1 MVGESFALSPLGVS
15 TMYSDAERAAF
26 AALLV
31 RARANEIITEDEVQG
46 VLPPDLFARFVA
58 LTINRENE
66 VIAKYDDE
74 VWANWKSDPEEVR
87 NYKNQ
92 LHLSKKSYRAAPKEL
107 DKLMAKNGAENLL
120 NRQLSILVQQKSI
133 MWDLYDKLSYDGKLW
148 TKQDSAENGWPPE
161 LVTEP
166 PMKVVF
172 PGMELPTAYALRRLL
187 SLELG
192 EE

>member
-1 MVGESFALSPLGVS
+1 
-15 TMYSDAERAAF
+15 MYSDAERAAF

-58 LTINRENE
+58 LTITRENE
-66 VIAKYDDE
+66 VIDKYDDE
-74 VWANWKSDPEEVR
+74 VWANWRSDPYEVEY
-87 NYKNQ
+87 YKNQ
-92 LHLSKKSYRAAPKEL
+92 MKMSKKSFRAAPKEL
-107 DKLMAKNGAENLL
+107 EKLMAKNGAESLF
-120 NRQLSILVQQKSI
+120 NRQLGILVNQKSI
-133 MWDLYDKLSYDGKLW
+133 MWGMYKKLSDDGKLW
-148 TKQDSAENGWPPE
+148 TKQGSAEAGWPPE

-166 PMKVVF
+166 PMKVVL

-187 SLELG
+187 AKELG